1 MDLIA
6 ATSTQTDASLLPPSL
21 SALPSNSSSSS
32 RSRSSL
38 AAAAAATADAAAPAL
53 LKIERTAIAAA
64 TQLSFDPKELLLLMY
79 EHLKACGL
87 HGSAG
92 VLAKEAGLSG
102 RAQQQIAAAA
112 GLEGQQYGVK
122 VEGGSWGGWG
132 GGVRGG
138 GWLLGGCQGL
148 LGAKVY
154 WWFRKGVQEAGLS
167 RRGQQRIAA
176 GMGLEA
182 K

>member
-6 ATSTQTDASLLPPSL
+6 ATSSTQPDASLLPTSL
-21 SALPSNSSSSS
+21 STLPNANSSGS
-32 RSRSSL
+32 RSGTSL

-64 TQLSFDPKELLLLMY
+64 TQLTYDPKELLLLMY

-112 GLEGQQYGVK
+112 AAAAAGVAQDQQQQGGK
-122 VEGGSWGGWG
+122 IEGG
-132 GGVRGG
+132 
-138 GWLLGGCQGL
+138 
-148 LGAKVY
+148 
-154 WWFRKGVQEAGLS
+154 
-167 RRGQQRIAA
+167 
-176 GMGLEA
+176 
-182 K
+182 